1 MTDYFKAG
9 ATNYEKDGL
18 SWHKKEGVN
27 PSILENHTV
36 SQAMD
41 LCSIRGIEVVKAP
54 IYMELPSGQKIQSK
68 KFGLVLTNVPWT
80 ESGIQDLERQVSWYE
95 PINNSRYGEILDP
108 LAETYELGSVLH
120 CGPLGEV
127 LAVQFK
133 LPDFMVDDREREL
146 HTSYLLVAEDRKN
159 GKKHYHVTTT
169 RVVCQN
175 TYAAAIS
182 GVKSM
187 PNGQD
192 AEMML
197 VFRTSLEQQAIQ
209 TRQKFIA
216 DMNKLFTK
224 PTNAEDVTK
233 VANTLFPMP
242 KRPGFL
248 EMTEKA
254 RENGYDFTAE
264 NEIAQFASEKERR
277 VLRDYDAAMDRQ
289 EQYLNA
295 FFTAHN
301 RFNDEQPYAAN
312 TAYSVWNAAT
322 EVQRAD
328 SEIYGR
334 TEEDVATFNLLFGN
348 RQKALSEVYSLLT
361 K

>member
-9 ATNYEKDGL
+9 ATNYEQDGL

-27 PSILENHTV
+27 PSILREHNV
-36 SQAMD
+36 SQAME
-41 LCSIRGIEVVKAP
+41 LCGIQGIEVVKAP
-54 IYMELPSGQKIQSK
+54 IYMELPDGQKLQSK
-68 KFGLVLTNVPWT
+68 KFGLVLQNVPWT
-80 ESGIQDLERQVSWYE
+80 ENGIQDLERQVSWYE
-95 PINNSRYGEILDP
+95 PINNARYGEILDP
-108 LAETYELGSVLH
+108 LAETYEVGSVLH
-120 CGPLGEV
+120 CGRLGEV
-127 LAVQFK
+127 LVVQFR

-146 HTSYLLVAEDRKN
+146 HQTFLTIGDNRAT
-159 GKKHYHVTTT
+159 GKQTYNVGTI
-169 RVVCQN
+169 RVVCKN
-175 TYAAAIS
+175 TYDASIS
-182 GVKSM
+182 GVRSM

-197 VFRTSLEQQAIQ
+197 VFRTSLEQQAIK
-209 TRQKFIA
+209 TRQKFIG

-224 PTNAEDVTK
+224 PVNSEDVTK
-233 VANTLFPMP
+233 VANVLFPMP

-248 EMTEKA
+248 EMTEQA
-254 RENGYDFTAE
+254 RNEGYDFTAE
-264 NEIAQFASEKERR
+264 NEVAQFASEKERK
-277 VLRDYDAAMDRQ
+277 VLRDYQAGMDRQ

-295 FFTAHN
+295 FFTAHT

-312 TAYSVWNAAT
+312 TGYSVWNAAT

-334 TEEDVATFNLLFGN
+334 TEQDVATFNLLFGN